1 MLISRDPC
9 NFRVDSPV
17 QNPLKLIKNE
27 WDIIVFWTEI
37 DFFFIHWFSI
47 FSNFMGI
54 GQWTSYSLNGVIS
67 RSLSRSRDF
76 SFTITLR
83 QKLKGVT
90 RMLSLSCNSALHTRN
105 FFGLL
110 HKGYCERKALK
121 SWKYDVYWCICIVI
135 NLCPTPWRLWGYWC
149 ELPGL

>member
-9 NFRVDSPV
+9 NFRNDSLV

-27 WDIIVFWTEI
+27 WDIIVFRTEI

-47 FSNFMGI
+47 FSNFMRI

-90 RMLSLSCNSALHTRN
+90 RMPSLLVIQRCIRVTPLGFYIRVIVNEKHLNLENTMYIGVSV
-105 FFGLL
+105 LL
-110 HKGYCERKALK
+110 
-121 SWKYDVYWCICIVI
+121 
-135 NLCPTPWRLWGYWC
+135 
-149 ELPGL
+149 

>member
-54 GQWTSYSLNGVIS
+54 GQWTSYSLNGVIA

-83 QKLKGVT
+83 QKLKEVT
-90 RMLSLSCNSALHTRN
+90 RMLSLLVIQRCIRVTPLGFYIRVIVNEKHLNLENTMYIGVSV
-105 FFGLL
+105 LL
-110 HKGYCERKALK
+110 
-121 SWKYDVYWCICIVI
+121 
-135 NLCPTPWRLWGYWC
+135 
-149 ELPGL
+149 

>member
-9 NFRVDSPV
+9 NFRNDSLV

-27 WDIIVFWTEI
+27 WDIIVFRTEI

-47 FSNFMGI
+47 FSNFMRI

-83 QKLKGVT
+83 QKLKEVT
-90 RMLSLSCNSALHTRN
+90 RMLSLLVIQRCIRVTPLGFYIRVIVNEKHLNLENTMYIGVSV
-105 FFGLL
+105 LL
-110 HKGYCERKALK
+110 
-121 SWKYDVYWCICIVI
+121 
-135 NLCPTPWRLWGYWC
+135 
-149 ELPGL
+149 

>member
-9 NFRVDSPV
+9 NFRNDSLV

-27 WDIIVFWTEI
+27 WDIIVFRTEI

-47 FSNFMGI
+47 FSNFMRI

-90 RMLSLSCNSALHTRN
+90 RMLSLLVIQRCIRVTPLGFYIRVIVNEKHLNLENTMYIGVSV
-105 FFGLL
+105 LL
-110 HKGYCERKALK
+110 
-121 SWKYDVYWCICIVI
+121 
-135 NLCPTPWRLWGYWC
+135 
-149 ELPGL
+149 